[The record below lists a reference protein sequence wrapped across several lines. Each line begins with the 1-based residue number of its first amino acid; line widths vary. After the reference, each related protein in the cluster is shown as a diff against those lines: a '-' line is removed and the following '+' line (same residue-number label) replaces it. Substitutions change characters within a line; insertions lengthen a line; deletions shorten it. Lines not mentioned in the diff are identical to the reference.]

1 MPRKSIDKIHL
12 PGKRSMVGCNQTI
25 AIMMTE
31 QLGCVLYKEQ
41 ENSQRAV
48 DLEDSAVLIS
58 ALIPWSIA
66 GAVPAATIGA
76 PVYCLAAA
84 CYLYLIPICRLVRK
98 KNIFP
103 GCNN

>member
-1 MPRKSIDKIHL
+1 
-12 PGKRSMVGCNQTI
+12 MVGCNQTI

-31 QLGCVLYKEQ
+31 QLGAVLYKEQ
-41 ENSQRAV
+41 ENPQRAV
-48 DLEDSAVLIS
+48 DLEDYAVLIS

-98 KNIFP
+98 KNIFS
-103 GCNN
+103 GCSN

>member
-1 MPRKSIDKIHL
+1 
-12 PGKRSMVGCNQTI
+12 
-25 AIMMTE
+25 MMTE

-66 GAVPAATIGA
+66 GSRAGSYDWCTGILSCSGMLSVFNSDLSTG
-76 PVYCLAAA
+76 
-84 CYLYLIPICRLVRK
+84 
-98 KNIFP
+98 
-103 GCNN
+103 

>member
-1 MPRKSIDKIHL
+1 MLLSVVT
-12 PGKRSMVGCNQTI
+12 SMVGCNQTI

-48 DLEDSAVLIS
+48 DLEDSAVLIA

-76 PVYCLAAA
+76 PVLLSCSGMLSVFNSD
-84 CYLYLIPICRLVRK
+84 LST
-98 KNIFP
+98 
-103 GCNN
+103 G